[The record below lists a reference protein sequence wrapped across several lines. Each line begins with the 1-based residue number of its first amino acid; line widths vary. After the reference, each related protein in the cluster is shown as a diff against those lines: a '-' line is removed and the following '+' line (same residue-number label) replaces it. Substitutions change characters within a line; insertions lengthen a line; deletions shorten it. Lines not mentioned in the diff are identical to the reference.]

1 MLVALYRKTDGKLA
15 NFGPPVNSKTS
26 QTPSEAFTLQLRRT
40 ARCALFPAG
49 VCLDRTCAAL
59 VLVPPCRWCQR
70 APAGLPTLISHSSL
84 HFRMSTSSTVYKD
97 TVKQIRNLT
106 DNYVRCLGMPCAHDD
121 CRDRNPEVGM
131 RSILE
136 ASTRQ
141 GKLLAKEGVM
151 SWVYFAMAA
160 VFVFGGCLGTLLS
173 ALMFAAAENNR

>member
-1 MLVALYRKTDGKLA
+1 
-15 NFGPPVNSKTS
+15 
-26 QTPSEAFTLQLRRT
+26 
-40 ARCALFPAG
+40 
-49 VCLDRTCAAL
+49 
-59 VLVPPCRWCQR
+59 
-70 APAGLPTLISHSSL
+70 
-84 HFRMSTSSTVYKD
+84 MSTSSTVYKD
-97 TVKQIRNLT
+97 TVKQIRNPT
-106 DNYVRCLGMPCAHDD
+106 DKYVRCLGMPCAHDD